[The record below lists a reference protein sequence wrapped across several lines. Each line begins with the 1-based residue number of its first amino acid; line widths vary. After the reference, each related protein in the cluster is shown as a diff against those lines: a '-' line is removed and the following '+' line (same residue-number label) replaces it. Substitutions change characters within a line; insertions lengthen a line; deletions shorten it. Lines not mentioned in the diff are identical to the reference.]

1 MTIASNFDKYI
12 SFHVERTLSDTQ
24 AINKL
29 AENVRDVLLER
40 ECVSCTFCRW
50 TYQNRIAETMKN
62 NSTKEVEPPKRGA
75 AASVSLTYGS
85 RISMYNIGMLQ

>member
-40 ECVSCTFCRW
+40 EARCLLDRIGYKLWLAEEYGDIDPDYVSSLRESEAALKKTLRF
-50 TYQNRIAETMKN
+50 AEGC
-62 NSTKEVEPPKRGA
+62 E
-75 AASVSLTYGS
+75 
-85 RISMYNIGMLQ
+85 